1 MRPEIEA
8 YLQKNGARYTTKA
21 LRLQLH
27 RAGYDPAEVDAALQE
42 TEAARAPQLAETQL
56 LRTRFWTSGLLVNV
70 VALALVIAWTVIRGN
85 GSFVPLVAVILGLFL
100 LIGLGIS
107 GLIGRAFLERGMAV
121 ALIAPIIFA
130 VVLGGICAASMSGR
144 VL

>member
-8 YLQKNGARYTTKA
+8 YLRKNGAKYTTKA

-27 RAGYDPAEVDAALQE
+27 RAGYDPAEVDGALQE
-42 TEAARAPQLAETQL
+42 TEVARASQLAETQL
-56 LRTRFWTSGLLVNV
+56 LRTRFWTSALLVNV
-70 VALALVIAWTVIRGN
+70 VALALVIAWVAIRGN
-85 GSFVPLVAVILGLFL
+85 GGFVPLVAVILGIFL
-100 LIGLGIS
+100 LIGMGIS
-107 GLIGRAFLERGMAV
+107 GLIGRAFLKRGMGV

-130 VVLGGICAASMSGR
+130 VVLGGTCAAVMSGR